1 MWTATSF
8 GFLRLFGLPCS
19 KSYCFHPFVSLMEE
33 GSSQDSDETDET
45 DPDVPV
51 ETEPK
56 WGSDFALGR
65 VPRSMRYSWVSMA
78 MEQVAQGGCIAV
90 VVIGAQLG
98 HKMTERNAILA
109 VIIGNLILAV
119 ASHLPLIWFVVA
131 VVLKG

>member
-1 MWTATSF
+1 
-8 GFLRLFGLPCS
+8 
-19 KSYCFHPFVSLMEE
+19 MEE
-33 GSSQDSDETDET
+33 GSSQDSDSDETDET

-51 ETEPK
+51 SETEPQ

-65 VPRSMRYSWVSMA
+65 VPQSMRYSWVSMA

-119 ASHLPLIWFVVA
+119 ASHLPLRFVVA

>member
-1 MWTATSF
+1 
-8 GFLRLFGLPCS
+8 
-19 KSYCFHPFVSLMEE
+19 MEE

-98 HKMTERNAILA
+98 HKMTKKRHPGCDHWQPYSGCCLA
-109 VIIGNLILAV
+109 FAFDLVC
-119 ASHLPLIWFVVA
+119 SSCST
-131 VVLKG
+131 